1 MSDNDQRVGFT
12 RAAVQGTA
20 VRYIIFF
27 SSKLLLFI
35 STAVLARL
43 LTKDDFGVVGFAL
56 TTINFLD
63 VISSLGVGPALI
75 YYPESD
81 RTSSTAFWTNLII
94 SFAVFG
100 LAWLIAPLAAL
111 YFRDPRAT
119 DVIRILSLAYPISS
133 IGDTYSTLL
142 SKRLSFNRTFLPEL
156 LRAMTKGFSSIGF
169 ALAGF
174 GAWSL
179 IIGQICGEVVATI
192 VYWYSLSW
200 RPAFIIEMKTV
211 KKLLDY
217 GVKYVGADI
226 VSIVL
231 LNLDY
236 LLVGRFLG
244 TEALGVYTLAFR
256 LPDLI
261 VLQFARSLSSVI
273 FPIYSKMRD
282 IPNSMAKG
290 FLMTTRYISLI
301 TVPLGL
307 GLALVARPF
316 TQIVFTEKW
325 IDAVPAIQGIAIYS
339 LLLSLSYNAGGA
351 YKASGRPQINTWTGL
366 FRLTLLF
373 PALWWAVAV
382 AKSIVAVSW
391 VHATVALAGTLV
403 NMYVAARMLDLP
415 LKDLGRALFPAL
427 MSGVLMAMVVLGYLI
442 LTSDANVWIQLVGA
456 VLLGGLTYI
465 ASLWFLQRDVVSDA
479 IQTLQ
484 GVLKKG

>member
-1 MSDNDQRVGFT
+1 MSDNFQRVDFA

-20 VRYIIFF
+20 VRYLIFF

-35 STAVLARL
+35 STAILARL

-63 VISSLGVGPALI
+63 VISSFGVGPALI
-75 YYPESD
+75 YYPESE
-81 RTSSTAFWTNLII
+81 RTSSTAFWANLII
-94 SFAVFG
+94 SFGIFG
-100 LAWLIAPLAAL
+100 LAWLIAPVVSL

-119 DVIRILSLAYPISS
+119 DVIRILSLTYPISS
-133 IGDTYSTLL
+133 IGDTYGTLL
-142 SKRLSFNRTFLPEL
+142 AKKLSFNRTFWPEF
-156 LRAMTKGFSSIGF
+156 LRAMTKGLSSIGF
-169 ALAGF
+169 AIAGF

-179 IIGQICGEVVATI
+179 IIGQICGEAVATV

-200 RPAFIIEMKTV
+200 RPAFIVEMATLKS
-211 KKLLDY
+211 LLEY
-217 GVKYVGADI
+217 GIKYVGADL

-256 LPDLI
+256 LPDLV

-273 FPIYSKMRD
+273 FPIYSKMRG
-282 IPNSMAKG
+282 IPESMARG
-290 FLMTTRYISLI
+290 FFMTTRYISLI

-316 TQIVFTEKW
+316 TQIVFTQKW
-325 IDAVPAIQGIAIYS
+325 IEAVPAIQGIAIYS

-366 FRLTLLF
+366 FRLTLLL
-373 PALWWAVAV
+373 PTLWWAVSV
-382 AKSIVAVSW
+382 AQSIVAVSW
-391 VHATVALAGTLV
+391 MHALVALIGTAL
-403 NMYVAARMLDLP
+403 NLYVAARILKLP
-415 LKDLGRALFPAL
+415 LWELGRALFPSLVSGFL
-427 MSGVLMAMVVLGYLI
+427 MSGVVLGFLTLADGAGAWVQLI
-442 LTSDANVWIQLVGA
+442 CSI
-456 VLLGGLTYI
+456 LLGGLTYI
-465 ASLWFLQRDVVSDA
+465 GSLWLFQRDVIPDA
-479 IQTLQ
+479 IQILQ

>member
-1 MSDNDQRVGFT
+1 MSDNTQRVDFT

-20 VRYIIFF
+20 VRYLIFF

-43 LTKDDFGVVGFAL
+43 LTQDDFGVVGFAI

-81 RTSSTAFWTNLII
+81 RTSSTAFWANLII
-94 SFAVFG
+94 SFVIFG
-100 LAWLIAPLAAL
+100 FAWLIAPLVAL

-119 DVIRILSLAYPISS
+119 DVIRILSLAYPVSS
-133 IGDTYSTLL
+133 IGDTYGTLL
-142 SKRLSFNRTFLPEL
+142 AKRLSFNRTFLPEF

-179 IIGQICGEVVATI
+179 IIGQICGEAVATI
-192 VYWYSLSW
+192 AYWKSLPW
-200 RPAFIIEMKTV
+200 RPSFIMELATLKS
-211 KKLLDY
+211 LLDY

-236 LLVGRFLG
+236 LLVGRYLG
-244 TEALGVYTLAFR
+244 AEALGVYTLAFR
-256 LPDLI
+256 LPDLV
-261 VLQFARSLSSVI
+261 VLQFARSLSTVI
-273 FPIYSKMRD
+273 FPIYSKMRGVPD
-282 IPNSMAKG
+282 SMARG
-290 FLMTTRYISLI
+290 FFMTTRYISLI

-316 TQIVFTEKW
+316 TQVVFTEKW
-325 IDAVPAIQGIAIYS
+325 IAAVPAIQGIAIYS

-391 VHATVALAGTLV
+391 MHALVALTGTIV
-403 NMYVAARMLDLP
+403 NMYVAAQMLGLP
-415 LKDLGRALFPAL
+415 WRDLGKALFPAL
-427 MSGVLMAMVVLGYLI
+427 MSGSLMAGVVFGF
-442 LTSDANVWIQLVGA
+442 LVFAQDGGPW
-456 VLLGGLTYI
+456 VQLLGGVLIGGITYI
-465 ASLWFLQRDVVSDA
+465 ASLWYFQRDVVSGA
-479 IQTLQ
+479 IQIFQ

>member
-1 MSDNDQRVGFT
+1 MSNNDQQVGFT

-20 VRYIIFF
+20 VRYLIFF
-27 SSKLLLFI
+27 SSKLLLFV

-81 RTSSTAFWTNLII
+81 RTSSTAFWANLII

-100 LAWLIAPLAAL
+100 IAWLIAPAAAL

-142 SKRLSFNRTFLPEL
+142 SKRLSFNRTFLPEF
-156 LRAMTKGFSSIGF
+156 LRAITKGFSSIGF
-169 ALAGF
+169 AFAGF

-179 IIGQICGEVVATI
+179 IIGQICGEVMATI
-192 VYWYSLSW
+192 FYWYSLAW
-200 RPAFIIEMKTV
+200 RPAFIIDIPIV
-211 KKLLDY
+211 KALLDY
-217 GVKYVGADI
+217 GIKYVGADI

-244 TEALGVYTLAFR
+244 AEALGVYTLAFR

-273 FPIYSKMRD
+273 FPIYSKMRGVPD
-282 IPNSMAKG
+282 SMARG
-290 FLMTTRYISLI
+290 FFMTTRYISLI

-307 GLALVARPF
+307 GLALVAQPF
-316 TQIVFTEKW
+316 TLVVFTEKW
-325 IDAVPAIQGIAIYS
+325 VEAVPAIQGIAIYS
-339 LLLSLSYNAGGA
+339 LLLSFSYNAGGA

-373 PALWWAVAV
+373 PALWWAVTV
-382 AKSIVAVSW
+382 AQSIVAVSW
-391 VHATVALAGTLV
+391 MHAMVALAGTIL
-403 NMYVAARMLDLP
+403 NMYVAARMLGLP
-415 LKDLGRALFPAL
+415 LRDLGKALFPSL
-427 MSGVLMAMVVLGYLI
+427 MSGVCMAVIVFSYLVFAR
-442 LTSDANVWIQLVGA
+442 DADPWIQLVGG
-456 VLLGGLTYI
+456 VLVGGLTYT
-465 ASLWFLQRDVVSDA
+465 ASLWFFQRDVVLDA
-479 IQTLQ
+479 IQIFR

>member
-1 MSDNDQRVGFT
+1 MSDTIQKVNFT
-12 RAAVQGTA
+12 RATVQGTA
-20 VRYIIFF
+20 VRYLIFF
-27 SSKLLLFI
+27 SSKLLLFV

-43 LTKDDFGVVGFAL
+43 LTKDDFGVVGFAI

-63 VISSLGVGPALI
+63 VLSTLGVGPALI

-81 RTSSTAFWTNLII
+81 RTSSTAFWANLII
-94 SFAVFG
+94 SFGVFG
-100 LAWLIAPLAAL
+100 LAWLIAPAVAL

-119 DVIRILSLAYPISS
+119 DVIRVLSLSFPIMAV
-133 IGDTYSTLL
+133 GDTYGTLL
-142 SKRLSFNRTFLPEL
+142 AKKLSFNRTFLPEF
-156 LRAMTKGFSSIGF
+156 LRAMTKGLSSIGF
-169 ALAGF
+169 AFAGF

-192 VYWYSLSW
+192 VYFFSLKW
-200 RPAFIIEMKTV
+200 RPSFILEKTTL
-211 KKLLDY
+211 KSLLDY
-217 GVKYVGADI
+217 GLKYVGADM

-261 VLQFARSLSSVI
+261 VLQFARSLSTVI
-273 FPIYSKMRD
+273 FPVYSKMRG
-282 IPNSMAKG
+282 IPNGMARG
-290 FLMTTRYISLI
+290 FFMTTRYISLI

-325 IDAVPAIQGIAIYS
+325 IEAVPAIQGIAIYS
-339 LLLSLSYNAGGA
+339 LLLSLAYNAGGA

-366 FRLTLLF
+366 FRLGLLF
-373 PALWWAVAV
+373 PSLWWAVAV

-391 VHATVALAGTLV
+391 VHASVALAGTIL
-403 NMYVAARMLDLP
+403 NMYVAAQMLELP
-415 LKDLGRALFPAL
+415 LRELGKAFFPAL
-427 MSGVLMAMVVLGYLI
+427 MSGLLMAGVVLGFLW
-442 LTSDANVWIQLVGA
+442 LTRDSGSWIQLTGGVLVG
-456 VLLGGLTYI
+456 GITYI
-465 ASLWFLQRDVVSDA
+465 SSLWLFQRDVILDA
-479 IQTLQ
+479 IQIFR

>member
-1 MSDNDQRVGFT
+1 
-12 RAAVQGTA
+12 
-20 VRYIIFF
+20 
-27 SSKLLLFI
+27 
-35 STAVLARL
+35 
-43 LTKDDFGVVGFAL
+43 
-56 TTINFLD
+56 
-63 VISSLGVGPALI
+63 
-75 YYPESD
+75 
-81 RTSSTAFWTNLII
+81 
-94 SFAVFG
+94 
-100 LAWLIAPLAAL
+100 
-111 YFRDPRAT
+111 
-119 DVIRILSLAYPISS
+119 
-133 IGDTYSTLL
+133 
-142 SKRLSFNRTFLPEL
+142 
-156 LRAMTKGFSSIGF
+156 
-169 ALAGF
+169 
-174 GAWSL
+174 
-179 IIGQICGEVVATI
+179 
-192 VYWYSLSW
+192 
-200 RPAFIIEMKTV
+200 
-211 KKLLDY
+211 
-217 GVKYVGADI
+217 
-226 VSIVL
+226 
-231 LNLDY
+231 
-236 LLVGRFLG
+236 
-244 TEALGVYTLAFR
+244 
-256 LPDLI
+256 
-261 VLQFARSLSSVI
+261 
-273 FPIYSKMRD
+273 MRD

-427 MSGVLMAMVVLGYLI
+427 MSGVLMATVVLGYLI